1 MNIYQSPDITE
12 SGGAAGNIN
21 NAWFTGACRRLFAQ
35 DVCQLFGDGKLNRTR
50 KRISVQIQD
59 VINAVYKKRKLSEIN
74 NRSKGMYTKRMICR
88 VNAQEPGGEDQVKT
102 STTGKIKVTG
112 LSCQTAK
119 HSDTKLA

>member
-1 MNIYQSPDITE
+1 M
-12 SGGAAGNIN
+12 
-21 NAWFTGACRRLFAQ
+21 
-35 DVCQLFGDGKLNRTR
+35 
-50 KRISVQIQD
+50 QIQD